1 MFIDEAEIYVK
12 AGDGGD
18 GCVSFR
24 REAGV
29 PRGGPNGGDGGNGG
43 SCILRARAGLDT
55 LLDFRGRHHWRA
67 ENGEPGRGKD
77 QFGAKGEDLLI
88 DVPPGTLV
96 YDRRLGILI
105 KDLKRPGMQAT
116 VARGGRGG
124 RGNKAFATATD
135 QTPRRAEPG
144 EPGEERHLRLE
155 LKLIADVGLLGLP
168 NAGKSTLLS
177 RLSAARPKVADYPFT
192 TLQPHLGIVEAGIER
207 RFVMADLPGLI
218 EGAHEGVGLGD
229 EFLRHIERT
238 RVLVHLVEVEPET
251 GQTPAEA
258 YRAIRGELAAYSGAL
273 AEKRELAVLTKADLL
288 PGGDDSV
295 QRKFASQIG
304 RPVLRISSVTGEG
317 LESLVAQILDLL
329 DRPDVEPAHK
339 SRLAEDCE

>member
-1 MFIDEAEIYVK
+1 
-12 AGDGGD
+12 
-18 GCVSFR
+18 
-24 REAGV
+24 
-29 PRGGPNGGDGGNGG
+29 
-43 SCILRARAGLDT
+43 
-55 LLDFRGRHHWRA
+55 
-67 ENGEPGRGKD
+67 
-77 QFGAKGEDLLI
+77 
-88 DVPPGTLV
+88 
-96 YDRRLGILI
+96 
-105 KDLKRPGMQAT
+105 
-116 VARGGRGG
+116 
-124 RGNKAFATATD
+124 
-135 QTPRRAEPG
+135 
-144 EPGEERHLRLE
+144 EERHLRLE

-192 TLQPHLGIVEAGIER
+192 TLHPHLGIVEAGIDR

-258 YRAIRGELAAYSGAL
+258 YCAIRGELAAYSGAL

-288 PGGDDSV
+288 GGDDSV
-295 QRKFASQIG
+295 RREFASQIG

-329 DRPDVEPAHK
+329 DRLDVKPAHK
-339 SRLAEDCE
+339 SRLVEDCE

>member
-29 PRGGPNGGDGGNGG
+29 PRGGPNGGDGGDGG

-135 QTPRRAEPG
+135 QTPR
-144 EPGEERHLRLE
+144 
-155 LKLIADVGLLGLP
+155 
-168 NAGKSTLLS
+168 
-177 RLSAARPKVADYPFT
+177 
-192 TLQPHLGIVEAGIER
+192 LGIVEAGIDR

-218 EGAHEGVGLGD
+218 EGAHQGVGLGD

-258 YRAIRGELAAYSGAL
+258 YRAIRQELAAYSGAL
-273 AEKRELAVLTKADLL
+273 AEKRELVVLTKADLL
-288 PGGDDSV
+288 GGDDSV
-295 QRKFASQIG
+295 RREFTSQID
-304 RPVLRISSVTGEG
+304 RPVLRISNVTGEG
-317 LESLVAQILDLL
+317 LESLVARILDLL
-329 DRPDVEPAHK
+329 DRLGVEPAHE
-339 SRLAEDCE
+339 SRLVEDYE